1 MNAAVQYVYKRRT
14 VAPELYESG
23 ILPGES
29 EDPPGVYLPTKA
41 GRLAPR
47 QTPDVFLHISIC
59 YQLRLPQRYSSKI
72 NTLIKLIEDTFTTLD
87 MKGLVRILVRVSRL
101 TQ

>member
-1 MNAAVQYVYKRRT
+1 MNAAVQYVSCRRT
-14 VAPELYESG
+14 VAPGLYESG

-47 QTPDVFLHISIC
+47 QTPDVFLHISLSATSCASHSAIH
-59 YQLRLPQRYSSKI
+59 P
-72 NTLIKLIEDTFTTLD
+72 
-87 MKGLVRILVRVSRL
+87 RL
-101 TQ
+101 TP

>member
-14 VAPELYESG
+14 VAPGLYESG

-29 EDPPGVYLPTKA
+29 EDSPGVYLITPQRA
-41 GRLAPR
+41 GRLARRLAPI
-47 QTPDVFLHISIC
+47 LY

-72 NTLIKLIEDTFTTLD
+72 NTLINRGYIHHFRHE
-87 MKGLVRILVRVSRL
+87 RL
-101 TQ
+101 NLNTRKSL

>member
-1 MNAAVQYVYKRRT
+1 MNAAVQYAYKRRT
-14 VAPELYESG
+14 VAPGLYESG

-47 QTPDVFLHISIC
+47 QTPIFS
-59 YQLRLPQRYSSKI
+59 
-72 NTLIKLIEDTFTTLD
+72 TTSCASHSA
-87 MKGLVRILVRVSRL
+87 IHPRL
-101 TQ
+101 TP

>member
-1 MNAAVQYVYKRRT
+1 MNAAVQYVSCRRT
-14 VAPELYESG
+14 VAPGLYESG

-47 QTPDVFLHISIC
+47 QTPILS
-59 YQLRLPQRYSSKI
+59 
-72 NTLIKLIEDTFTTLD
+72 TTSCASHSA
-87 MKGLVRILVRVSRL
+87 IHPRL
-101 TQ
+101 TP